1 MSKII
6 NSIDVQQFCLGWWGE
21 HNEGRDLLDELG
33 LVNDI
38 IPFNIEQFLQRLTT
52 SFKDADGEAVS
63 VCLKKHDT
71 HFEFGC
77 IYRGKRRAIR
87 LYREW
92 QGESLDSIIQ
102 LESYSIGEC
111 VRQII
116 VGKSIV

>member
-1 MSKII
+1 MNKII

-21 HNEGRDLLDELG
+21 HGEGMSLLNELG
-33 LVNDI
+33 LADDT
-38 IPFNIEQFLQRLTT
+38 IPFNIEQFLQRLTI
-52 SFKDADGEAVS
+52 SFKDVNGETIS

-77 IYRGKRRAIR
+77 ICRGKKRAIR

-92 QGESLDSIIQ
+92 QEESLDAIIL

-116 VGKSIV
+116 MGKSIV